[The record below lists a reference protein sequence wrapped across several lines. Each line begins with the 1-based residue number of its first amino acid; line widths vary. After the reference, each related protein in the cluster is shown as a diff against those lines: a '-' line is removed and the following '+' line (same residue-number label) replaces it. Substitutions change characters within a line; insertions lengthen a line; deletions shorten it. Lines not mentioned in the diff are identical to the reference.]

1 MGVDE
6 DVEKLRSSYTA
17 GGKAN
22 GAATVESRIT
32 RCPSNSTPRSIPKRT
47 ENTCPHINLY
57 GVFTVALFIMTRETK
72 EPKCSSSDEWIK

>member
-47 ENTCPHINLY
+47 ENTCSHKICAQMFTAVLFMIAIN
-57 GVFTVALFIMTRETK
+57 GTNPNDHQRTNT
-72 EPKCSSSDEWIK
+72 